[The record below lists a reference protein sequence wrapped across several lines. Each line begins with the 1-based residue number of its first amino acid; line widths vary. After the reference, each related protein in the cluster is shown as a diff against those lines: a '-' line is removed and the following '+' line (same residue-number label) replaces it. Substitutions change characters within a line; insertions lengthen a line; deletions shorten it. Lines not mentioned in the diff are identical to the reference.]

1 MNAPVSPI
9 RVLVADDD
17 AILREIAGAMLRD
30 AGFTVQTVA
39 SGDAA
44 VAACALRLPNIALLD
59 VEMPDGNGYQACTN
73 IRALPGGADL
83 PIVMVTGC
91 DDTASIDRAYE
102 AGATDFVVKPI
113 NWALLVHRIRYVLR
127 GARTIV
133 DLRFSEQK
141 NAALLKAIP
150 DGIFLVNGRSVI
162 EHCYS
167 PAAGLIDVPKTGFES
182 MRFLD
187 LIPAAARARAMDCLD
202 AALRGDAAVFEF
214 SLDAESR
221 SNRHFEC
228 RYLPNSSGQVL
239 AIVRDVSARKEA
251 QARIHRLAYFD
262 GLTGLPNRE
271 WIHDYLAQSLTEA
284 RQLNRG
290 LALLYVDL
298 DQFKRIN
305 DTLGH
310 ETGDALLR
318 QVAERL
324 QTGLDLDGDGDGDGE
339 GDGDEEAVP
348 LNLRTPEAGAA
359 QRARG
364 RLARMGGDEFIV
376 VLTGRT
382 DAAQAQWAA
391 RQILS
396 ILAAPFQQE
405 SYELVVTPSIGIA
418 MYPEHGTDAQSL
430 LKNADGAMYEAKASG
445 RNQLRVYDSTMNVRA
460 LKRLSLEMELRR
472 AVENSSLEVYYQPKY
487 RTRDLQFLGGEALL
501 RWFHPERGQ
510 ISTADFIAV
519 AEETGLIGDIGRWAL
534 QRVCRDLC
542 QWRSE
547 GLELP
552 RVAVNVS
559 GRDFMYPEALLRLS
573 DTVTQAQLSP
583 SLFELELTE
592 GVLMQDAEAGRRSL
606 LALKEFGFALAID
619 DFGTGYC
626 SLNYLKRFPLDTLKI
641 DRSFVSDIS
650 DDPDDASIVRAIIA
664 LGHSLDL
671 KIVAEGVTT
680 QAQLQFLQAESC
692 DAVQGFLM
700 SPAVPAS
707 SFRELLKRPLVSLD
721 APQSQPRRL
730 FSWPSARN

>member
-1 MNAPVSPI
+1 MSGQASPI
-9 RVLVADDD
+9 RVLIADDD
-17 AILREIAGAMLRD
+17 AILREIAGAMLQS
-30 AGFTVQTVA
+30 AGFAVQTVA

-44 VAACALRLPNIALLD
+44 VAACALGFPDIVLLD
-59 VEMPDGNGYQACTN
+59 VEMPDGDGYQACAN

-91 DDTASIDRAYE
+91 DDTQSIDRAYQ

-113 NWALLVHRIRYVLR
+113 NWTLLSHRIRYVLR
-127 GARTIV
+127 GARTIL

-141 NAALLKAIP
+141 NTALLQAIP
-150 DGIFLVNGRSVI
+150 DGIFLVNRRGTI
-162 EHCYS
+162 EHCFS
-167 PAAGLIDVPKTGFES
+167 PAAGLTAQHGADGPAD
-182 MRFLD
+182 FLG
-187 LIPAAARARAMDCLD
+187 LMPALSRPRAVDCLE

-214 SLDAESR
+214 ALESEPML
-221 SNRHFEC
+221 SRHFEC
-228 RYLPNSSGQVL
+228 RYLPNSAGQVL
-239 AIVRDVSARKEA
+239 AIVRDVTARKEA

-271 WIHDYLAQSLTEA
+271 WIHDYLAQSLEVA
-284 RQLNRG
+284 RQLNRS
-290 LALLYVDL
+290 LAVLYVDL

-318 QVAERL
+318 QVAGRL
-324 QTGLDLDGDGDGDGE
+324 QAGLDLDPDGDD
-339 GDGDEEAVP
+339 P
-348 LNLRTPEAGAA
+348 LVSPNLGPVGSAGAE
-359 QRARG
+359 RVRG
-364 RLARMGGDEFIV
+364 QLARVGGDEFIV

-382 DAAQAQWAA
+382 DVERAQRAG

-418 MYPEHGTDAQSL
+418 MYPEHGGDAQSL
-430 LKNADGAMYEAKASG
+430 LKNADGAMYDAKASG
-445 RNQLRVYDSTMNVRA
+445 RNQLRVYDSAMNVRA

-472 AVENSSLEVYYQPKY
+472 AVENSSLDIYYQPKY
-487 RTRDLQFLGGEALL
+487 QTHSLELLGGEALL

-510 ISTADFIAV
+510 IPTADFIAV

-542 QWRSE
+542 QWRDD
-547 GLELP
+547 GLQLP
-552 RVAVNVS
+552 RIAVNVS
-559 GRDFMYPEALLRLS
+559 GRDFMYPEALLRLG
-573 DTVTQAQLSP
+573 DTVTQARLSP
-583 SLFELELTE
+583 CLFELELTE

-641 DRSFVSDIS
+641 DRSFVADIS
-650 DDPDDASIVRAIIA
+650 DDPDDAAIVRAIIA

-680 QAQLQFLQAESC
+680 EAQLRFLRAESC
-692 DAVQGFLM
+692 DAIQGFLM
-700 SPAVPAS
+700 SPAISADA
-707 SFRELLKRPLVSLD
+707 FRDLLRSRAALTE
-721 APQSQPRRL
+721 AGESQVRRY
-730 FSWPSARN
+730 AG